1 MSLALSAVGFIEGVK
16 YTLVPILAVILIAF
30 GILFFF
36 NNDKDSHSNELE
48 GQEFDFD
55 KGERDEL
62 YKEKWE
68 KAIDNSNWDFSKNEF
83 KEILDLEDEKE
94 YVESEK
100 TNSEEKAKVQE
111 DSRKKLI
118 PDNIL
123 DDLNVALGDLS
134 EKAKELGKNIND
146 SNLKNKNLTKSRKK
160 QGFVFLNND
169 YLTKSILFGED
180 KLVVDSDE
188 FTGANLQATFGEL
201 KVDLSRVTPKE
212 RDIYIT
218 NNVLFGETTIRIP
231 ESWVVYVNGSTF
243 LEKLKFQVFHLLA
256 HLIGSMLIIQFYLEN
271 FI

>member
-146 SNLKNKNLTKSRKK
+146 SNLKNKKILPNQEKK
-160 QGFVFLNND
+160 QG
-169 YLTKSILFGED
+169 
-180 KLVVDSDE
+180 
-188 FTGANLQATFGEL
+188 
-201 KVDLSRVTPKE
+201 
-212 RDIYIT
+212 
-218 NNVLFGETTIRIP
+218 IRIFKQWLP
-231 ESWVVYVNGSTF
+231 Y
-243 LEKLKFQVFHLLA
+243 
-256 HLIGSMLIIQFYLEN
+256 
-271 FI
+271 

>member
-1 MSLALSAVGFIEGVK
+1 MKKKFLSVPIIAIGILMILSYYRDPMFAINHVLGAWPIAFSFLGIDRLKKKKGNKFVSILIILMSLALSAVGFIEGVK

-160 QGFVFLNND
+160 QG
-169 YLTKSILFGED
+169 
-180 KLVVDSDE
+180 
-188 FTGANLQATFGEL
+188 
-201 KVDLSRVTPKE
+201 
-212 RDIYIT
+212 
-218 NNVLFGETTIRIP
+218 IRIFKQWLP
-231 ESWVVYVNGSTF
+231 Y
-243 LEKLKFQVFHLLA
+243 
-256 HLIGSMLIIQFYLEN
+256 
-271 FI
+271 